1 MDAHLEELPRYF
13 HGFAKVHL
21 QHLSTKECCE
31 KNVTRYLRLFKVDGC
46 SRLDLQH
53 SVAALIN
60 LETLNQALMRFE
72 LKPATILDAKN
83 LPMLSRGE
91 EDL

>member
-1 MDAHLEELPRYF
+1 M
-13 HGFAKVHL
+13 
-21 QHLSTKECCE
+21 
-31 KNVTRYLRLFKVDGC
+31 DGC

-60 LETLNQALMRFE
+60 LETLNQALMRSGLE
-72 LKPATILDAKN
+72 PATLLDAKN